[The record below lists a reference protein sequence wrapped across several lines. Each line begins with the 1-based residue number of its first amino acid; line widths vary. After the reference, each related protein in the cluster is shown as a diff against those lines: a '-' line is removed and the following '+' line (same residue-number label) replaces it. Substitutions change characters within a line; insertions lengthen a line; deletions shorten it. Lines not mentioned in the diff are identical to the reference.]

1 MASGARACRTAD
13 GVVSSDHVREA
24 PSSNARATLAT
35 YGNRFRDDP
44 QAVLDELGLVATA
57 EGYRV
62 ADGAS
67 EAVLRAGLLAGDL
80 VATVNGQQ
88 VGNIQRD
95 LNLFDEI
102 TAAGHARV
110 EVVRDGRRMALS
122 FPLQ

>member
-1 MASGARACRTAD
+1 VPAESED
-13 GVVSSDHVREA
+13 
-24 PSSNARATLAT
+24 ARATLAT
-35 YGNRFRDDP
+35 YGDRFRDDP
-44 QAVLDELGLVATA
+44 QAVLDEFGLLATA
-57 EGYRV
+57 EGYQV
-62 ADGAS
+62 TDAAS
-67 EAVLRAGLLAGDL
+67 DPVLRAGLLPGDL

-110 EVVRDGRRMALS
+110 EVVRDGRRMTLS